1 MEGPSGVGT
10 PSIVQNTIN
19 TSSVHKT
26 HIMNMKLDEWDDP
39 TLSELSHRVLHR
51 RPTLNGVFEE
61 EKSDHDSGYIEN
73 DEMLGGELII
83 KVHGA
88 KVSPFLSI
96 SAAQAV
102 PCITEPGYGS
112 KEEDKAQGTG
122 LRDHSPDSLLI
133 QETVE
138 PPAGRERSLLHSQM
152 RRQGRA
158 NDSCAKQLQAS
169 TAFDEV

>member
-1 MEGPSGVGT
+1 MILEGPSGVGT
-10 PSIVQNTIN
+10 PSMMVQNTI
-19 TSSVHKT
+19 SVASVHKT

-88 KVSPFLSI
+88 KVSLFLSI
-96 SAAQAV
+96 PAAH
-102 PCITEPGYGS
+102 
-112 KEEDKAQGTG
+112 GTP
-122 LRDHSPDSLLI
+122 LHHRTWEWL
-133 QETVE
+133 
-138 PPAGRERSLLHSQM
+138 ER
-152 RRQGRA
+152 
-158 NDSCAKQLQAS
+158 
-169 TAFDEV
+169 